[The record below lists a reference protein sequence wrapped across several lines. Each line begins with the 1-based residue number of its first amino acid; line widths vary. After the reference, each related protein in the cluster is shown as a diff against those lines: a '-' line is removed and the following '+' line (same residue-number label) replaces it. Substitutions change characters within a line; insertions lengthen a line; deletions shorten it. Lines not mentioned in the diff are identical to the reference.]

1 MEVFLLKKLVDAR
14 GLSCPLPV
22 LKTKEAIEKGGEEIE
37 VLVDNNT
44 ALENVTRLAQSRG
57 FKVTTNKN
65 TDGEWQILIKR
76 GE

>member
-1 MEVFLLKKLVDAR
+1 MLTDYIKKEWIKLNVEAENWE
-14 GLSCPLPV
+14 
-22 LKTKEAIEKGGEEIE
+22 EAIEKGGEEIE

-57 FKVTTNKN
+57 FKVATNKCP
-65 TDGEWQILIKR
+65 DGEWQILINR

>member
-1 MEVFLLKKLVDAR
+1 MVMEVFLEKVVDR

-22 LKTKEAIEKGGEEIE
+22 LKTKEAIDKGEQEIE

-44 ALENVTRLAQSRG
+44 ALENVTRLAHSRG
-57 FKVTTNKN
+57 FKVATNKCP
-65 TDGEWQILIKR
+65 DGEWQILINR

>member
-1 MEVFLLKKLVDAR
+1 MKKVVDAR

-22 LKTKEAIEKGGEEIE
+22 LKTKAAIEKGELEIE

-57 FKVTTNKN
+57 LKVETNKN
-65 TDGEWQILIKR
+65 LNGEWEILISQEK
-76 GE
+76 

>member
-1 MEVFLLKKLVDAR
+1 MKKVVDAR

-22 LKTKEAIEKGGEEIE
+22 LKTKEAIEQGEEEIE

-44 ALENVTRLAQSRG
+44 ALENVTRLAQSKG
-57 FKVTTNKN
+57 FKVTPQKNK
-65 TDGEWQILIKR
+65 DGDWQILINR

>member
-1 MEVFLLKKLVDAR
+1 LKKVIDAR

-22 LKTKEAIEKGGEEIE
+22 LKTKEAIEKGEDEIE

-44 ALENVTRLAQSRG
+44 ALENVTRLAQKMG
-57 FKVTTNKN
+57 FKVTTQKN
-65 TDGEWQILIKR
+65 TDGDWHILINH